1 MTARYLPMSRPPT
14 VSDRSAR
21 TVIAVTAVLGA
32 LVIIYLAASLGLFL
46 YLAALAGAGV
56 LAWAVWRWPMQT
68 IILLVFLLPVSRF
81 MSMLSFT
88 FTDSDA
94 ILRLS
99 QLWKDLVL
107 VVLVMRMTHGAFQRR
122 RAPRLLF
129 LDILIGAFI
138 VLTLLYTIYPGKVV
152 DSPFIVR
159 VLAFRQDGFYLLAYF
174 VGRSLP
180 LEARHLRF
188 MLWSLIAVSLIMAV
202 VAIVQWIMPIQM
214 NALFDKLGYN
224 EFTQA
229 VGTPHEI
236 ELVRTRVFNEG
247 ELPRASSLFLADLG
261 LAFFQLLTIP
271 VAAALFF
278 CSKNRPVQFLAGFFL
293 LAMIGTLGLTI
304 TRAAIIAA
312 VIALA
317 LMVVFSNSYLRASWT
332 AVGVICMGIL
342 FVVVSGFTGAA
353 FADLFSG
360 EEASALAH
368 TDLIES
374 SSRLIAENPLG
385 LGLGNGSHVSILA
398 GSFTTA
404 SLPPWAT
411 ETWYLQ
417 IGLEMGVIAMIL
429 FTVLIVTA
437 TVQSFLAYLRV
448 KDVGLRT
455 LSLGTAGAGLG
466 FILVAAFHPVW
477 AAVQVAFLFWLFAG
491 IAVRAPEIEKEW
503 QGE

>member
-1 MTARYLPMSRPPT
+1 MTARYLPMSRPPK
-14 VSDRSAR
+14 VSDRTAR
-21 TVIAVTAVLGA
+21 TVIAVTALLGA
-32 LVIIYLAASLGLFL
+32 LVVIYLAASLGLFL
-46 YLAALAGAGV
+46 YLAALVGATV
-56 LAWAVWRWPMQT
+56 LGWAVWRWPMQT
-68 IILLVFLLPVSRF
+68 IILLIFLLPLSRF

-88 FTDSDA
+88 FSGSDA

-107 VVLVMRMTHGAFQRR
+107 VLLVLRMTHESFQRR

-129 LDILIGAFI
+129 LDLLVGAFI
-138 VLTLLYTIYPGKVV
+138 VLTLLYTLYPGKIV
-152 DSPFIVR
+152 DSPFMVR
-159 VLAFRQDGFYLLAYF
+159 LLAFRQDGFYLLAYF
-174 VGRSLP
+174 VGRAIP
-180 LEARHLRF
+180 IEARHLRY
-188 MLWSLIAVSLIMAV
+188 MLWSLIAVSVIMAV
-202 VAIVQWIMPIQM
+202 VALVQWMMPGQM

-236 ELVRTRVFNEG
+236 DLVRTRVLNQG

-278 CSKNRPVQFLAGFFL
+278 CSKNRPMQFLAGFLL

-304 TRAAIIAA
+304 TRAAIFAA
-312 VIALA
+312 VIALG
-317 LMVVFSNSYLRASWT
+317 LMVVFSHSYLRASWSL
-332 AVGVICMGIL
+332 AGVICMGIL

-360 EEASALAH
+360 EEASSLAH
-368 TDLIES
+368 MDLIES
-374 SSRLIAENPLG
+374 SSRLIAANPLG

-404 SLPPWAT
+404 ALPTWAT

-417 IGLEMGVIAMIL
+417 IGLEMGMIAMVL

-437 TVQSFLAYLRV
+437 TVQSLLAYLRT
-448 KDVGLRT
+448 KDAGLRT
-455 LSLGTAGAGLG
+455 LALGTAGAGLG

-477 AAVQVAFLFWLFAG
+477 AAVQVAFLFWLFVG
-491 IAVRAPEIEKEW
+491 VAVRAPEIEKEW